1 MFGLLIPFW
10 WRLDKMQRLH
20 QLHLRKVLSKHE
32 AMGTLIPYSDSIHIT
47 FTGTTALVSAH
58 PGRTLELLAYLTSV
72 MRKS

>member
-1 MFGLLIPFW
+1 MKP
-10 WRLDKMQRLH
+10 
-20 QLHLRKVLSKHE
+20 KHE